1 LEKTKPH
8 KIPKSLFVDAYQRI
22 RANGGAPGI
31 DGMSLETFERKEK
44 G

>member
-1 LEKTKPH
+1 L
-8 KIPKSLFVDAYQRI
+8 V

-31 DGMSLETFERKEK
+31 DGVTFQSTESGGGEATSIGKVENRLSV